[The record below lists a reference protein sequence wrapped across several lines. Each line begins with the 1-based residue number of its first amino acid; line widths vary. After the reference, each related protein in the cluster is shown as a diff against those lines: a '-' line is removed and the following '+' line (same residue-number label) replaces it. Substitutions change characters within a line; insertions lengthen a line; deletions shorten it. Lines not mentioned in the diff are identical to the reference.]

1 MCHNYSALL
10 NIYILRPRRKIQE
23 KIFKLTSPYQMV
35 ELAQNSLIILL
46 RCCPFVYTRHTQAD
60 VHSSE
65 AHLSWIIRVP
75 FQINRC
81 LPDSAPFGWNRGYT
95 TVIPK
100 LNISESPETFVKN
113 VDSGISLLIFWF
125 LISGEQ
131 FYIFNRHPL
140 FLDTDDQWTVFWD
153 MLT

>member
-1 MCHNYSALL
+1 M
-10 NIYILRPRRKIQE
+10 
-23 KIFKLTSPYQMV
+23 

-75 FQINRC
+75 FQINQC

-100 LNISESPETFVKN
+100 LSISESPETFVKN
-113 VDSGISLLIFWF
+113 VDSGVSLLRFWF
-125 LISGEQ
+125 FIPGEQ
-131 FYIFNRHPL
+131 FYIFNRYPL
-140 FLDTDDQWTVFWD
+140 LSRYRSSVDCILRYANLSLLPIISFKVFHDGVELKRLIFCFLLLFKYN
-153 MLT
+153 